1 MTSDW
6 QRPHVG
12 KFMLTKLKKKN
23 ECTSATL
30 TSLHILMKCV
40 IASSAKF
47 MENKE
52 KKIVG
57 VFDSIK
63 YVVES
68 KKKKL
73 RELIKQRKI

>member
-1 MTSDW
+1 
-6 QRPHVG
+6 
-12 KFMLTKLKKKN
+12 
-23 ECTSATL
+23 
-30 TSLHILMKCV
+30 MKCV

-63 YVVES
+63 CVEEN
-68 KKKKL
+68 KKKSQGIRRTTLAKNTYF
-73 RELIKQRKI
+73 K

>member
-1 MTSDW
+1 MMTSDW

-12 KFMLTKLKKKN
+12 RKGNFMLTKFKKNKN

-40 IASSAKF
+40 ISSSDKF

-52 KKIVG
+52 KKTVG

-63 YVVES
+63 CVVEN
-68 KKKKL
+68 KKN
-73 RELIKQRKI
+73 